1 MKSPTNPTSLMLVGV
16 LFIYIILIPSTALEQ
31 SSALEQLNK
40 LRDQQHDHPDLGM
53 LNLGAETINFPWASQ
68 KDPHMHP
75 SLPGFS
81 STPLKKEE
89 IIMDNINPAA
99 NVQDISAINAQK
111 QRDVIF
117 KDSQEQDSDQEY
129 PENSQEISVSGKE
142 NDESEGRSPNQER
155 NEDSIGGRSPDN
167 NKKHNAGNYLT
178 IDVHDISVSA
188 INTMQGGSS
197 VATSNI
203 IIEPVQIIVCPP
215 EVGVKLA

>member
-1 MKSPTNPTSLMLVGV
+1 MKSPTNPTGLMLVGV
-16 LFIYIILIPSTALEQ
+16 LFIYIIIIPSTALEQ

-40 LRDQQHDHPDLGM
+40 LRDQQHDHPELGTF
-53 LNLGAETINFPWASQ
+53 NVGAETINFPWARQ
-68 KDPHMHP
+68 EDPHVHHN
-75 SLPGFS
+75 LPGFS

-89 IIMDNINPAA
+89 IIMDNLNPTA
-99 NVQDISAINAQK
+99 NVQDISAMNTQK

-117 KDSQEQDSDQEY
+117 KDSQEQDSAQED
-129 PENSQEISVSGKE
+129 PENSQEISVSGKD
-142 NDESEGRSPNQER
+142 NDESEDRSTSQGN

-188 INTMQGGSS
+188 INTVQGGSS

-215 EVGVKLA
+215 EVGIKLA

>member
-31 SSALEQLNK
+31 SNAQEQLNK
-40 LRDQQHDHPDLGM
+40 LMDQQHDRPGLGM
-53 LNLGAETINFPWASQ
+53 LNVGADTINFPWASQ
-68 KDPHMHP
+68 GDSQLHP
-75 SLPGFS
+75 NLPGFE
-81 STPLKKEE
+81 STPIKKEE
-89 IIMDNINPAA
+89 IIMDNLNPTA
-99 NVQDISAINAQK
+99 NVQDISAMNTQK

-117 KDSQEQDSDQEY
+117 KDSQKQDSDQED

-142 NDESEGRSPNQER
+142 NDESEDKSSSQES
-155 NEDSIGGRSPDN
+155 NEDSIGDRSPDN

-188 INTMQGGSS
+188 INTVQGGSS

-203 IIEPVQIIVCPP
+203 IIEPVQMIVCPP